1 MNRHGV
7 PSTRLRSAL
16 LAAVLLAAPHAVAAN
31 SWTFQLEMTAKYDD
45 NITELSDT
53 DRARVGQAAYADRFR
68 IETPDDFILSPA
80 GRAEWSRSSA
90 ADRESSVRITAAV
103 NHYVRNSV
111 KNYEA
116 YGVRF
121 SQDLVPRRRFGT
133 TLILRAGLTPIYYL
147 RELTVPEASRLAGVT
162 VRDSAQYSSTE
173 YSLGLRQVLVPKR
186 LDLTLS
192 VGREP
197 RDYDD
202 PFNERDGDLTGISAE
217 LSLRPVASRRLEL
230 QGGYRYESYNARG
243 DNAATLA
250 LEPDISTDRQTASLS
265 GSFNWGSKK
274 RRGEISLSLER
285 ETRDFSSDSPTDV
298 YHFGRKDTRSQAVLN
313 VRQGVGANLWVNIG
327 LSHETNDST
336 LGPSAPST
344 PGDDVTDYTH
354 QVASAALSWR
364 F

>member
-1 MNRHGV
+1 MNRH
-7 PSTRLRSAL
+7 RLLDTFLGSAFLAAAL
-16 LAAVLLAAPHAVAAN
+16 LTAPHAVAAS
-31 SWTFQLEMTAKYDD
+31 SWDFQLDITARYDD

-53 DRARVGQAAYADRFR
+53 DRDRVGQPAYADRFR
-68 IETPDDFILSPA
+68 IETPDDFIVSPA
-80 GRAEWSRSSA
+80 GRVEWSRRSV

-111 KNYEA
+111 KSYET

-133 TLILRAGLTPIYYL
+133 TLILRAGLTPSYYL

-162 VRDSAQYSSTE
+162 VRDSAQYSSTA
-173 YSLGLRQVLVPKR
+173 YSLGLRQVLVPKL

-192 VGREP
+192 AGREP

-202 PFNERDGDLTGISAE
+202 PFNERDGDLTGILAE
-217 LSLRPVASRRLEL
+217 LSWTPLASRRLEL
-230 QGGYRYESYNARG
+230 QGGYRYESYDARG

-250 LEPDISTDRQTASLS
+250 LEPDISSDRSTASL
-265 GSFNWGSKK
+265 GASFHWGSKK
-274 RRGEISLSLER
+274 RRGEIGLSLER
-285 ETRDFSSDSPTDV
+285 ETRDFLSDTPADV
-298 YHFGRKDTRSQAVLN
+298 YHFGRKDTRSQAVLT
-313 VRQGVGANLWVNIG
+313 VRQGLGADLWVNAG
-327 LSHETNDST
+327 LSRETNDSR

-354 QVASAALSWR
+354 QVVSASLSWR